1 MAGEASFVRLFGNR
15 ESAEAW
21 EIRDF
26 LKQAWSSSTGVPAC
40 RSMCPLLAHNGRAT
54 RADECPL

>member
-26 LKQAWSSSTGVPAC
+26 LKRSLVEFDWCARVP
-40 RSMCPLLAHNGRAT
+40 G
-54 RADECPL
+54 